1 MAIKDILTKGVSY
14 GDIDL
19 YKSRF
24 DFEKFEIEEQDKATL
39 LQKEQIINNSQKQMM
54 KNIYEIAKN
63 LYESQQILAN
73 YHSGSFVEWFETIGL
88 KKDYVY
94 RMIDKYKLAQETNIR
109 NAVNLPVRVVQNIKK
124 MNIDTSQKIEI
135 VKSED
140 PRKKIAEISHSEKSE
155 LTELEVLKIQL
166 RYHTRKVKELKVK
179 IAILEEENI

>member
-135 VKSED
+135 IKSED

>member
-1 MAIKDILTKGVSY
+1 MAIKDILTKSVNY
-14 GDIDL
+14 GGLDL
-19 YKSRF
+19 YQSNF
-24 DFEKFEIEEQDKATL
+24 DFSKFEIQPGDRDLL
-39 LQKEQIINNSQKQMM
+39 LQSEQIISNSQRQMM
-54 KNIYEIAKN
+54 KNLYEIAKN

-109 NAVNLPVRVVQNIKK
+109 NVVNLPVRVVQNIKK

>member
-39 LQKEQIINNSQKQMM
+39 LQKEQIITNSQKQMM

-73 YHSGSFVEWFETIGL
+73 YHSGSFVEWFSNLGF
-88 KKDYVY
+88 KKDDVY
-94 RMIDKYKLAQETNIR
+94 SMIDKFKLVQETNIKG
-109 NAVNLPVRVVQNIKK
+109 AIDLPVRVVQNIKK
-124 MNIDTSQKIEI
+124 LDIDVKQKIEI
-135 VKSED
+135 VKSEN
-140 PRKKIAEISHSEKSE
+140 PRKKIEEFSHSEKSE
-155 LTELEVLKIQL
+155 LSEMEILKIQL
-166 RYHTRKVKELKVK
+166 RYHTRKVKELKARMVL
-179 IAILEEENI
+179 LENEED